1 MDSIEKILSSVRH
14 QFGNT
19 VNALQITLEVLNE
32 RYDSFDEIKKKEYFQ
47 RIYKVVEQQREMIG
61 ALKSYSIIDAQNQ
74 TTMAF
79 CQLWELFLNVAQEKR
94 KGSNI
99 QLTPC
104 SAPPLCWIKGNYMA
118 LNKIAEALVDNAIEA
133 LTSSQRPEIKFNSWK
148 TSHEVCLQLA
158 DNGAGIKK
166 SDMDKVWLPM
176 FTNKKGKPG
185 MGLTISQKL
194 VRELTGRIE
203 IDSVS
208 GLGTTVQIWL
218 KTVAKA

>member
-32 RYDSFDEIKKKEYFQ
+32 RYDSFDEFKKKEYFQ

-61 ALKSYSIIDAQNQ
+61 ALKSYSIIDARNQ

-79 CQLWELFLNVAQEKR
+79 SQLWELFLNVAQEKR
-94 KGSNI
+94 KGSSI

-104 SAPPLCWIKGNYMA
+104 AAPPLCWIKGNHMA
-118 LNKIAEALVDNAIEA
+118 LNKIAEALVDNAIES
-133 LTSSQRPEIKFNSWK
+133 LCSSKWPEIKFRSWQ
-148 TSHEVCLQLA
+148 TSHEVCLQMA
-158 DNGAGIKK
+158 DNGVGIKK
-166 SDMDKVWLPM
+166 SDLDKVWFPM
-176 FTNKKGKPG
+176 FTTKKGKPG